1 MKAKTRKP
9 EAPCKPGELTLWFDD
24 SDNLWRYG
32 TASEVDA
39 DGSVVSIEKATGGIV
54 PRMVGSVVYV
64 VRDDQLM
71 ESPSVITGAL
81 RRFGFLDLAEARVA
95 LLPYLDLS
103 RKGTRDDLCSAGV
116 IYRGE
121 P

>member
-39 DGSVVSIEKATGGIV
+39 DGSVVSIEKPTGGIV
-54 PRMVGSVVYV
+54 PRMVGSVAN
-64 VRDDQLM
+64 RAGFDIQETLAALAQLT
-71 ESPSVITGAL
+71 ESGIVKTMGA
-81 RRFGFLDLAEARVA
+81 DLYARVWE
-95 LLPYLDLS
+95 LLPE
-103 RKGTRDDLCSAGV
+103 GV
-116 IYRGE
+116 R
-121 P
+121 